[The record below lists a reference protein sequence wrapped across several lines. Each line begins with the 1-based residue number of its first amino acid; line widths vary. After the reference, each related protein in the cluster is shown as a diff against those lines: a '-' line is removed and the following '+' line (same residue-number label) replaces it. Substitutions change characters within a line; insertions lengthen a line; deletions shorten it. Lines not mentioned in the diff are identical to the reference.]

1 MPILQTCHL
10 RPSGLAAA
18 SKFPRVVR
26 TGAVAE
32 GWAAATHAACWVVW
46 LVMGAGS
53 LVLRIGEG
61 PPGIVPG
68 IVPKKTELGRI
79 SGKSRSQEA
88 VGPWKPCTWKGR
100 IPPSQPAKP
109 DRAWGPGRVGRR

>member
-1 MPILQTCHL
+1 MPILEMCHL

-53 LVLRIGEG
+53 LVLGIGER
-61 PPGIVPG
+61 PSRYCSRYCS
-68 IVPKKTELGRI
+68 KKDRARPNIRKI
-79 SGKSRSQEA
+79 SVSGGCRALEA
-88 VGPWKPCTWKGR
+88 VHMEGKD
-100 IPPSQPAKP
+100 PSLPAC
-109 DRAWGPGRVGRR
+109 

>member
-1 MPILQTCHL
+1 MPILEMCHL

-46 LVMGAGS
+46 LVMGGGVSSAQDRRKA
-53 LVLRIGEG
+53 LQVLFQVLFQKRQ
-61 PPGIVPG
+61 
-68 IVPKKTELGRI
+68 
-79 SGKSRSQEA
+79 S
-88 VGPWKPCTWKGR
+88 
-100 IPPSQPAKP
+100 
-109 DRAWGPGRVGRR
+109 

>member
-46 LVMGAGS
+46 LVMGGGVSSARDRRKA
-53 LVLRIGEG
+53 LQVLFQVLFQKRQ
-61 PPGIVPG
+61 
-68 IVPKKTELGRI
+68 
-79 SGKSRSQEA
+79 S
-88 VGPWKPCTWKGR
+88 
-100 IPPSQPAKP
+100 
-109 DRAWGPGRVGRR
+109 